1 MLSASLCLAGQ
12 IAAADRLILRNLD
25 ILTDRTV
32 TALDE
37 DGLVL
42 DASRPGGS
50 NRITWDEVERGTI
63 ALDQPRFDAMLKELG
78 PPLYRIRQRL
88 KVGDYEALAE
98 PAELLYPRFA
108 ERQGPTAYMVCQAT
122 MWSRLAAGQ
131 REAAAE
137 PYLRCYELLRGGAAR
152 LGNLPGNRR
161 LSLDAKTAIS
171 PELLPIWFDV
181 EAAQAALPGVQDAIR
196 GITQPRPEGVY
207 VYYASLALAAGDT
220 AEFTRVLPS
229 IRGEDPATSP
239 WRDILLAQQEVLA
252 GSPGSQ
258 IEALKS
264 SVETLPDPC
273 RAAALYWLG
282 MAGIQS
288 AEEGTVRDGLLALLT
303 LPAAYRSQ
311 HPELAA
317 AGLYHAATALDKL
330 KDDSGAAAVRS
341 ELTSQFGA
349 TYYGAKARAPKART
363 PVGERRVIRAVPAAP
378 ASAAPAT
385 EP

>member
-1 MLSASLCLAGQ
+1 MLWASCCLAGQ
-12 IAAADRLILRNLD
+12 LAAADRLILCNLD

-42 DASRPGGS
+42 DAPRPGGS
-50 NRITWDEVERGTI
+50 DRVTWDEVERGTI
-63 ALDQPRFDAMLKELG
+63 ALDQPRFDALLKELG

-88 KVGDYEALAE
+88 KVGDYEAFAE

-108 ERQGPTAYMVCQAT
+108 DRRGPTAYMVCQAT
-122 MWSRLAAGQ
+122 MWSRLAVGK

-137 PYLRCYELLRGGAAR
+137 PYLRCFELLRAGAAR
-152 LGNLPGNRR
+152 SGGLPGSRR
-161 LSLDAKTAIS
+161 LKLDAKTAIS
-171 PELLPIWFDV
+171 PELLPIWFDAT
-181 EAAQAALPGVQDAIR
+181 AAKTALPGVQQAIR
-196 GITQPRPEGVY
+196 SITQPRPEGAY

-229 IRGEDPATSP
+229 IRGDDPAAAP

-282 MAGIQS
+282 LAGIQS
-288 AEEGTVRDGLLALLT
+288 ADEGTIRDGQLALLT
-303 LPAAYRSQ
+303 LPAAYRTQ
-311 HPELAA
+311 QPELAA
-317 AGLYHAATALDKL
+317 AGLYHAAAALDKL

-349 TYYGAKARAPKART
+349 TYFGAKARS
-363 PVGERRVIRAVPAAP
+363 PVGEPKVIRAVPAVP
-378 ASAAPAT
+378 AGAAAAGSR
-385 EP
+385 